1 MTRGSFFDED
11 VPFGIIFPS
20 IGLGRP
26 GPTATTTPA
35 LSCDIERRRERERER
50 EREKEKGE
58 SLAHGTLW
66 NFSKERERERERE
79 MTTNADASTRNT
91 LHSLPSRPSS
101 SFPLS
106 LVKTSTPRTTIG
118 RLELEEKKKK
128 KKKKKK
134 KNRALYSRR
143 FLAAKSHR
151 SFSSPRRRVPP
162 TLCPSKG
169 RAFSPRLGS

>member
-50 EREKEKGE
+50 EKGE

-66 NFSKERERERERE
+66 NFSKERERER
-79 MTTNADASTRNT
+79 
-91 LHSLPSRPSS
+91 
-101 SFPLS
+101 
-106 LVKTSTPRTTIG
+106 
-118 RLELEEKKKK
+118 
-128 KKKKKK
+128 
-134 KNRALYSRR
+134 
-143 FLAAKSHR
+143 
-151 SFSSPRRRVPP
+151 
-162 TLCPSKG
+162 
-169 RAFSPRLGS
+169 

>member
-50 EREKEKGE
+50 EREKGE

-66 NFSKERERERERE
+66 NFSKERERERDENKRRCI
-79 MTTNADASTRNT
+79 DAK
-91 LHSLPSRPSS
+91 HSPLS
-101 SFPLS
+101 SFETIFIFPS
-106 LVKTSTPRTTIG
+106 LAREDINSTDDDDDDDWKI
-118 RLELEEKKKK
+118 LEEKKK

>member
-26 GPTATTTPA
+26 GPTATTMPA
-35 LSCDIERRRERERER
+35 LSCDIERRRERER
-50 EREKEKGE
+50 KVNH
-58 SLAHGTLW
+58 SHTVPYGT
-66 NFSKERERERERE
+66 SRKRERERDENKRRCI
-79 MTTNADASTRNT
+79 DAK
-91 LHSLPSRPSS
+91 HSPLS
-101 SFPLS
+101 SFETVFIFPS
-106 LVKTSTPRTTIG
+106 LAREDINSTDDDDDDDWKI
-118 RLELEEKKKK
+118 LEEKK

-151 SFSSPRRRVPP
+151 SFASPRRRVPP

-169 RAFSPRLGS
+169 RAFSPRLGSC